1 MFTTMK
7 EKKETTYS
15 LIYKHGINSRTL
27 HNIKQ
32 GKGISTFTLERLC
45 RILECTPNDI
55 IEFVD
60 EKSEQ

>member
-1 MFTTMK
+1 MYRTMK
-7 EKKETTYS
+7 KRKETTYS
-15 LIYKHGINSRTL
+15 LIYKHGINSRTF

-55 IEFVD
+55 IEFVE
-60 EKSEQ
+60 EKLEQ